1 MKNEN
6 DALKALGRRGQHS
19 HEISR
24 APNPII
30 WRGRVDA
37 QIHAVT
43 AQDFWMRVVMPTIAI
58 SKLPTTP
65 LQTIATDNA
74 PIWQEISIHQECSQ
88 LKQIQLQCLC
98 LSQ

>member
-43 AQDFWMRVVMPTIAI
+43 AQDFLDADGDAHYRH
-58 SKLPTTP
+58 L
-65 LQTIATDNA
+65 
-74 PIWQEISIHQECSQ
+74 
-88 LKQIQLQCLC
+88 
-98 LSQ
+98 